1 MIRSFTGWRYIFA
14 VAIFMHHYQIDG
26 KSVLQ
31 AGGAIGVTFFFILSG
46 FLLAYGYKKRLMT
59 REISTSDFYK
69 ARAVKLY
76 PLHILCFAAVFLL
89 GIRNFVTADLP
100 KAVLNLFL
108 LQSWVPSPDY
118 YMSYNAVSWFLS
130 DELFFYLMFPFVL
143 PVLLNGSRK
152 KIAVG
157 AGIFAISYSAAAAL
171 IPLDHYHAYFYIN
184 PLSLFAD
191 FVFGILVFRIFD
203 QRRQATVGHTS
214 RAEAGSH
221 SSGFRDIYPVRPYP
235 QTVSLL
241 FRHLL
246 GTCCNANIHIRKY
259 FVISKLPPPAKY
271 TTYCTNLWGPTEN
284 AHAVTNR
291 TGRHLFAR
299 IVLSRHTIVRR
310 SQFLFLSDSST
321 SHSVRTYPCRQ
332 GRSRHG
338 QPAGPTRLSR
348 AYHARQCGLPEMDR
362 AARSPVVETQ
372 NSIMPC

>member
-1 MIRSFTGWRYIFA
+1 MLYLLLLCFSFQFLLLFPIFKTDIAVPRLFLHQSAFPVRRFRIRHSGIPDIRSAATG
-14 VAIFMHHYQIDG
+14 DG
-26 KSVLQ
+26 R
-31 AGGAIGVTFFFILSG
+31 TYLS
-46 FLLAYGYKKRLMT
+46 
-59 REISTSDFYK
+59 
-69 ARAVKLY
+69 
-76 PLHILCFAAVFLL
+76 
-89 GIRNFVTADLP
+89 
-100 KAVLNLFL
+100 
-108 LQSWVPSPDY
+108 
-118 YMSYNAVSWFLS
+118 
-130 DELFFYLMFPFVL
+130 
-143 PVLLNGSRK
+143 SR
-152 KIAVG
+152 
-157 AGIFAISYSAAAAL
+157 S
-171 IPLDHYHAYFYIN
+171 
-184 PLSLFAD
+184 
-191 FVFGILVFRIFD
+191 
-203 QRRQATVGHTS
+203 
-214 RAEAGSH
+214 GSH

-246 GTCCNANIHIRKY
+246 GTCCNANIYIRKY
-259 FVISKLPPPAKY
+259 FVISKLPPPHAKY